1 MIEKATPEKTDLDT
15 TAILD
20 SIDAIVYLA
29 DMETYELVF
38 MNHYGK
44 ATWGEPEGRRCWEVL
59 QAGQTGPCAF
69 CTNHKLLDGDGNP
82 TGVYVWEFKNTANGR
97 WFHCRDQAIR
107 WVDGRVLR
115 MEIATDITDIKKVE
129 ETLKIEKEKAEKL
142 CRTDELTGIR
152 NRRAAFE
159 EGMNIFKLAK
169 RYRLSASI
177 IMLDVDRFKQV
188 NDRYGH
194 AIGDRVLVDFARAV
208 ERNIREVDIFGRIGG
223 EEFILILPETG
234 GAEATGFAERL
245 RTVVSALNVRDGQ
258 GNGFGVTCSF
268 GVAACDDGYNSFE
281 QVLTRADSALYQ
293 AKMKGRN
300 RVECVER
307 G

>member
-1 MIEKATPEKTDLDT
+1 MTQKKIPEKTDLDS

-44 ATWGEPEGRRCWEVL
+44 VTWGEPEGKRCWEVL
-59 QAGQTGPCAF
+59 QAGQTGPCPF
-69 CTNHKLLDGDGNP
+69 CTNRKLLDQDGNP

-107 WVDGRVLR
+107 WVDGRLLR
-115 MEIATDITDIKKVE
+115 MEIATDINDIKNIE
-129 ETLKIEKEKAEKL
+129 ESLKIEKEKAEIL
-142 CRTDELTGIR
+142 CRTDELTGIS

-169 RYRLSASI
+169 RYQLSVSI

-194 AIGDRVLVDFARAV
+194 MIGDRVLVDFAHAV

-223 EEFILILPETG
+223 EEFILILPETS
-234 GAEATGFAERL
+234 GAEATRFAERL
-245 RTVVSALNVRDGQ
+245 RTIVSALIVQDGQ
-258 GNGFGVTCSF
+258 GSGFGVTCSF
-268 GVAACDDGYNSFE
+268 GVATCDDGRSSFE
-281 QVLTRADSALYQ
+281 QVLARADSALYR
-293 AKMKGRN
+293 AKVKGRN
-300 RVECVER
+300 RVER
-307 G
+307 DGHG